1 MVTKQKVFM
10 IVSIAV
16 LITFSLT
23 AQSIGQS
30 KKPIK
35 IGMLL
40 PLSGVVAQSGVE
52 MREGIEMA
60 AKEKGTILGRK
71 IELIVEDTQVKPD
84 VAVSKAEKL
93 VYKDGCVALIGII
106 SSGVALAV
114 GQNIERLKVPLML
127 PVSMTTKL
135 YGFHK
140 WVFKTGQPLDDQT
153 ARANVYGILNRPD
166 LKNRTYY
173 VLCNDFTWGHDA
185 SEFFIKLAK
194 EKGIKI
200 YNEKYDKAPMATTD
214 WASYI
219 TKVKASGADGVYISL
234 FTNVIPLF
242 TKQAHDFGF
251 LPKNKLVSAAAPG
264 PVELEAGGESCHGI
278 VTSTS
283 WSWDINTASSD
294 NWEKRYWEIFKPRI
308 PSHQAVY
315 AYVGAMLLFNGIE
328 KARSTDVEKV
338 ANALK
343 GISLDGPY
351 GIVRIS
357 PKDNCSRQDA
367 ILIETTKAP
376 SNPFGAKVIQKV
388 LRHFRA
394 EELGPPE

>member
-1 MVTKQKVFM
+1 
-10 IVSIAV
+10 
-16 LITFSLT
+16 
-23 AQSIGQS
+23 
-30 KKPIK
+30 
-35 IGMLL
+35 
-40 PLSGVVAQSGVE
+40 
-52 MREGIEMA
+52 
-60 AKEKGTILGRK
+60 
-71 IELIVEDTQVKPD
+71 
-84 VAVSKAEKL
+84 
-93 VYKDGCVALIGII
+93 
-106 SSGVALAV
+106 
-114 GQNIERLKVPLML
+114 
-127 PVSMTTKL
+127 MT
-135 YGFHK
+135 
-140 WVFKTGQPLDDQT
+140 
-153 ARANVYGILNRPD
+153 
-166 LKNRTYY
+166 
-173 VLCNDFTWGHDA
+173 
-185 SEFFIKLAK
+185 
-194 EKGIKI
+194 
-200 YNEKYDKAPMATTD
+200 TTD

-219 TKVKASGADGVYISL
+219 TKVKASGVDAVYISL

-328 KARSTDVEKV
+328 KAKSTDVEKV

-351 GIVRIS
+351 GVVRIS
-357 PKDNCSRQDA
+357 QKDNCSRQDA